1 MKAVEILRSSPSIMT
16 EDGMDLDKRV
26 VAWKRQ
32 QQKLESLIRL
42 ETGRRVPNGPY
53 VKNLQ
58 RWQRT
63 LENKI
68 AASRGQLAWEPRHEP
83 PISGLC

>member
-1 MKAVEILRSSPSIMT
+1 MN
-16 EDGMDLDKRV
+16 LDKRV
-26 VAWKRQ
+26 VAWKKQ
-32 QQKLESLIRL
+32 QQKLESLIQH
-42 ETGRRVPNGPY
+42 ETGRRFPDGAY

-68 AASRGQLAWEPRHEP
+68 AASSGQIAREMIDEPT
-83 PISGLC
+83 ISTLR